1 MAGVSIRGFS
11 LHTDTGRGKDE
22 EQRRVY
28 LSWEGGGELPWN
40 RQWALGGEQCI
51 SLNLC
56 TTSRVTGSRKLRAQ
70 SRQQRTGMPSFM
82 VYKLLGGSDVL
93 HLYRHDLESLFYV
106 MLILATHYE
115 IQPPTKKEGGRDWK
129 SYLMN
134 SGSVNQHTQ
143 LLLTTST
150 VSF

>member
-1 MAGVSIRGFS
+1 
-11 LHTDTGRGKDE
+11 
-22 EQRRVY
+22 
-28 LSWEGGGELPWN
+28 
-40 RQWALGGEQCI
+40 
-51 SLNLC
+51 
-56 TTSRVTGSRKLRAQ
+56 
-70 SRQQRTGMPSFM
+70 MPSFM